1 MDMTFERDNGVLTAS
16 LVGRLDGAV
25 AQGAHTELL
34 HMVEE
39 TNRGLILD
47 LRDVAF
53 ISSAG
58 LRIILL
64 VAKEFEKQNGKLV
77 LCEPFGG
84 PPRSVRHQWLRQGHR
99 HCRQPGRGDGDGV
112 RR

>member
-1 MDMTFERDNGVLTAS
+1 MDMTFERDNDVLTAS
-16 LVGRLDGAV
+16 LVGRLDGTV
-25 AQGAHTELL
+25 AQGAPTELL

-77 LCEPFGG
+77 LCSLSEA
-84 PPRSVRHQWLRQGHR
+84 LREVFAISGFDKVIAIADSR
-99 HCRQPGRGDGDGV
+99 DGAMGMV
-112 RR
+112 